1 MVNVKFRRE
10 LWIYKI
16 MTSVFDTHPPLIYVT
31 ISSVKE
37 IRFCN
42 RYPPTFYVDV
52 TKYTVF
58 FLMASLRVLQER
70 KSVNKKKIVIFNYV
84 VWSYKYQI
92 LLLSFEFESSHAF
105 YVVCYT
111 WSYFILMLNCSNLLI
126 FAFNAIENLENLK
139 WCYPAPVRSVG

>member
-1 MVNVKFRRE
+1 MGRVQQIIEFSQFSVVNVKFRRE

-52 TKYTVF
+52 TKYAVF
-58 FLMASLRVLQER
+58 FFDGFPKDSSSTH
-70 KSVNKKKIVIFNYV
+70 SVSFN
-84 VWSYKYQI
+84 
-92 LLLSFEFESSHAF
+92 
-105 YVVCYT
+105 
-111 WSYFILMLNCSNLLI
+111 NLLRMSYLDIKHI
-126 FAFNAIENLENLK
+126 FKFF
-139 WCYPAPVRSVG
+139 G